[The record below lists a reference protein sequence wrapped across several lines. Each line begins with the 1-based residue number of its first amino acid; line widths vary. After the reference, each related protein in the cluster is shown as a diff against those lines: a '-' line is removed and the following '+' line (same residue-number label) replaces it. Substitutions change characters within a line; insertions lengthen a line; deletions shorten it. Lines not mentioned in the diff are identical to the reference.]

1 MTISNRAI
9 QGQPTLPHSKLQVW
23 AGNDM
28 FVDLTF
34 LDRFGNLT
42 TPLSLA
48 LEIDDMT
55 NAQVM
60 LAVPVFNPAG
70 GTEPPIWY
78 PAFADQMTIQI
89 PGSIMSM
96 SYPYQGS
103 QIVQFAW
110 QWTYIDPITGQT
122 GTGTRVDAIELCA
135 IATVTGAIG
144 VDG

>member
-1 MTISNRAI
+1 MTIGNRAL
-9 QGQPTLPHSKLQVW
+9 QGQPTLPSAQAQVW

-28 FVDLTF
+28 FVNLTW
-34 LDRFGNLT
+34 LDRFGNQT
-42 TPLSLA
+42 TPLSIQ

-60 LAVPVFNPAG
+60 LCVQQFNPAG
-70 GTEPPIWY
+70 ASEPPIWY
-78 PAFADQMTIQI
+78 PAFAEQMTVQI

-110 QWTYIDPITGQT
+110 SWTYIDPVTGQT
-122 GTGTRVDAIELCA
+122 SSGARVDTVELCA
-135 IATVTGAIG
+135 IATVTGSIG
-144 VDG
+144 VSG